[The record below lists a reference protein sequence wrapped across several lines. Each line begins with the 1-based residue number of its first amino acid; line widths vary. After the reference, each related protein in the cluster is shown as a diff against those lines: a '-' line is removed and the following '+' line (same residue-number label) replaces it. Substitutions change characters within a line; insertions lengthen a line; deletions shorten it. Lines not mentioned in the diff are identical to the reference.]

1 MEGLKMNVK
10 IVITYPKDVS
20 FGIEVDVKTA
30 LEMVTAW
37 LEGSTETM
45 EIDGYGFF
53 PNEALKLELFDLVEV
68 ANA

>member
-1 MEGLKMNVK
+1 MDVK
-10 IVITYPKDVS
+10 VLITYPKNVS

-37 LEGSTETM
+37 LEGNTEIM

-53 PNEALKLELFDLVEV
+53 PNEVLKIELFYSVGED
-68 ANA
+68 NA